1 MKELTKKP
9 KYHRINKTELVNI
22 KFKRKKII
30 TKKLKRFILILLNIL
45 FVIYFLIKLFH
56 IFKKNII
63 INNNKANKDKNIK
76 ICLCSIGKKENL
88 YAKEYVNHYQKI
100 GYNHIYIYD
109 NNDENGEK
117 FEDVL
122 RGNKF

>member
-56 IFKKNII
+56 IFKKNLI

-76 ICLCSIGKKENL
+76 VCLCSIGKKENL
-88 YAKEYVNHYQKI
+88 YAKEYVNHY
-100 GYNHIYIYD
+100 
-109 NNDENGEK
+109 
-117 FEDVL
+117 
-122 RGNKF
+122 